1 MEKKKGLLGRILA
14 GLDKKLKE
22 KAAKSGSCCCG
33 TADDQKGKNSCCG
46 K

>member
-1 MEKKKGLLGRILA
+1 MKKKKGLLGRILD

-22 KAAKSGSCCCG
+22 KAAQGGSCCCG
-33 TADDQKGKNSCCG
+33 PADNKKGKSSCCG